1 MLPEGVS
8 ISIPEKGWDELFL
21 PAIQDVQ
28 EVRLFL
34 KDIAEKYLLE
44 RSEELFPGQR
54 KSVQARIFP
63 IQQHIDTN
71 GAGTLGIK
79 GITTMFRQFLTM
91 LIYWKF
97 LSTLLSIKGYIPE
110 VGVDGGVYLFLHPVF
125 LSGAIADP
133 SIDL

>member
-8 ISIPEKGWDELFL
+8 ISIPEKGWDEPFL
-21 PAIQDVQ
+21 PAILDVL
-28 EVRLFL
+28 EVHIFL

-54 KSVQARIFP
+54 KNVQARIFP
-63 IQQHIDTN
+63 IRQHIDTN
-71 GAGTLGIK
+71 GVGILGIK
-79 GITTMFRQFLTM
+79 GITTIFRQFLTM
-91 LIYWKF
+91 LIYWNF

-125 LSGAIADP
+125 FIRSYCRSLH
-133 SIDL
+133 